1 MRSLNELPLDEAITL
16 YYEKHH
22 AIRHGD
28 IAKLR
33 ELKNKCAEIF
43 DEKIDAQIRDI
54 INYAKKFEASGR
66 YKELRRI
73 EVKKMLVVIN
83 DEEEA

>member
-1 MRSLNELPLDEAITL
+1 MMRSLNELPLDEAITL

-22 AIRHGD
+22 ALRYGD
-28 IAKLR
+28 MAKLR
-33 ELKNKCAEIF
+33 ELKNICAEIF

-66 YKELRRI
+66 YKELRKM
-73 EVKKMLVVIN
+73 ELKKMLAVIS
-83 DEEEA
+83 DK